1 MSRKVSITKKQS
13 KSPSKGKFCI
23 GHSVGQPC
31 LTPLMHEPM
40 IFRNEATLS
49 DHNYK
54 YHLDMVYDPLTMI
67 QLPDKGYYEW
77 TITRPNDDKMVWI
90 IERLDPGIY
99 DLVNNY
105 VENYQNYDEYIVD
118 RQIIDQDSMP
128 KEKGTTDDLNEFGE
142 QDETDEA

>member
-13 KSPSKGKFCI
+13 KKQSKGQFSI
-23 GHSVGQPC
+23 GHSVQQPY

-54 YHLDMVYDPLTMI
+54 YHLDMIFDPLTTI

-77 TITRPNDDKMVWI
+77 TITRPNDDEMVWI
-90 IERLDPGIY
+90 IERLEPGIY
-99 DLVNNY
+99 DLVNDY
-105 VENYQNYDEYIVD
+105 VENYENYNEYIVD
-118 RQIIDQDSMP
+118 HQIIDQDTIP
-128 KEKGTTDDLNEFGE
+128 KKEEKADDLNEFGE
-142 QDETDEA
+142 QDETNEA